1 MIARSDV
8 ILLLTELQ
16 NKGIDVKEEMNMV
29 LRSSSIP
36 LEALKKINDNRS
48 LDILKFYECNVDSI
62 IYNSGYL
69 AKKYL
74 EEHNA

>member
-16 NKGIDVKEEMNMV
+16 NKGVDVKEEMNMV

-48 LDILKFYECNVDSI
+48 LDILKFYEK
-62 IYNSGYL
+62 L
-69 AKKYL
+69 R
-74 EEHNA
+74 

>member
-48 LDILKFYECNVDSI
+48 LDILKFYEK
-62 IYNSGYL
+62 L
-69 AKKYL
+69 R
-74 EEHNA
+74 